1 MNNKSNRVITKQEEL
16 KEYLTTEKIEKFNK
30 HIIDYINITNE
41 LDKNINK
48 LKKRLNFKE
57 TVPDEFYIDL
67 IAKNIK

>member
-1 MNNKSNRVITKQEEL
+1 MNNKLNRVITKQEEL